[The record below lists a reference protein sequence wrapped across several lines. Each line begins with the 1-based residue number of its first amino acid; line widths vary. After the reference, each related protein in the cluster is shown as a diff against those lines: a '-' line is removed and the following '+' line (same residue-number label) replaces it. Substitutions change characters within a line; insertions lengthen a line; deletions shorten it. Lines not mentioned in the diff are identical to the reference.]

1 MENEIK
7 KATDLII
14 EHRAHAIINTLSE
27 LDINDQVLY
36 LNLIREKLHNV
47 SPFKDNPVD
56 LVRWVKNEEVKGNAY
71 NPNVVAPPEMELLRL
86 SIASDGYTQ
95 PIVTW
100 DNDDQIEV
108 IDGFHRHRVG
118 KECKEINER
127 VHGYLPVV
135 GIREQQEDKNNRI
148 ASTIR
153 HNRARGKHTVD
164 SMSDI
169 ILELKARNWKN
180 KRIAK
185 ELGMDEDEIL
195 RLCQITGL
203 ADVFSDEEFSRAW
216 DIENAEQ
223 PDFIPLDEFADFD
236 ESEQSR
242 TVNTSDD
249 TRIFHKWES
258 WECQKAGFYAN
269 TYPGKTKTECVEA
282 YAGFLSD
289 IQRFESAMDK
299 VISEWKYSC
308 EHYLSNQ
315 AMNRIAWMGQSSMCY
330 DTGIPAAFCGG
341 FNLLSEQQ
349 QKDANESALV
359 YINKWLENNNR
370 EPVTMEQANPGRQA
384 TIY

>member
-1 MENEIK
+1 MYHSIELETSLSKIVSVIKNLELNEQ
-7 KATDLII
+7 I
-14 EHRAHAIINTLSE
+14 ETLNYVREEIHR
-27 LDINDQVLY
+27 
-36 LNLIREKLHNV
+36 V
-47 SPFKDNPVD
+47 SPFKGNPVD
-56 LVRWVKNEEVKGNAY
+56 MVRWVKNDQIKGNEY
-71 NPNVVAPPEMELLRL
+71 NPNIVAPPEMELLAL
-86 SIASDGYTQ
+86 SIESDGYTQ

-100 DNDDQIEV
+100 LDGDQIEV

-118 KECKEINER
+118 KERPKVTEM
-127 VHGYLPVV
+127 VHGHLPIV
-135 GIREQQEDKNNRI
+135 GIREEREEKNNRI

-180 KRIAK
+180 ARIAR
-185 ELGMDEDEIL
+185 ELGMEEDEIL

-203 ADVFSDEEFSRAW
+203 ADVFSDEEFSRSW
-216 DIENAEQ
+216 DIENADQ
-223 PDFIPLDEFADFD
+223 PDFVPLDEFTDFD

-242 TVNTSDD
+242 TVNTSDE
-249 TRIFHKWES
+249 TRIFHKWET

-269 TYPGKTKTECVEA
+269 TYPGKTKNECVNE
-282 YAGFLSD
+282 YANFLVD
-289 IQRFESAMDK
+289 IPRFNIAMEN
-299 VISEWKYSC
+299 VISQWKYSC

-315 AMNRIAWMGQSSMCY
+315 AMNRIAWMGQAAMCY
-330 DTGIPAAFCGG
+330 DTGIPSAFCGG

-349 QKDANESALV
+349 QKEADEAALEHL
-359 YINKWLENNNR
+359 NKWLENNDR